1 MKGELGMR
9 YLVIVAALLASSA
22 PAMAQDGS
30 GTRVRVGI
38 GGQNRPAALGADRRE
53 WAPLFDFALKRGPG
67 DFEFEAPDDNFDI
80 RLYSKDGLSIGPV
93 ANYQPGR
100 KNRDFGER
108 VGKVPNTIEAG
119 AFVQYQLSEAF
130 RLRGELR
137 KGVGGHNGVIASLGA
152 DAVWRDG
159 DRYVFSAGPRVNI
172 TNSRY
177 QREFFGVSPER
188 SLITGLDEYDPDGGI
203 QSVGATSGVNYQ
215 VSGPFGVFGFA
226 RYDRLVGDA
235 GKSPI
240 VREIGSRNQM
250 AAGLGL
256 TYTFSLSE

>member
-1 MKGELGMR
+1 MR

-53 WAPLFDFALKRGPG
+53 WAPLFDFSLKRGPG
-67 DFEFEAPDDNFDI
+67 HFEFGAPDDNFDI
-80 RLYSKDGLSIGPV
+80 TLYSADGLSVGPV
-93 ANYQPGR
+93 AAYEAGR
-100 KNRDFGER
+100 KNRDFGDR
-108 VGKVPNTIEAG
+108 VGKVPSTIEVG
-119 AFVQYQLSEAF
+119 GFVQYHFNEQF
-130 RLRGELR
+130 RLRGEVR

-159 DRYVFSAGPRVNI
+159 DRYVFSAGPRVNL
-172 TNSRY
+172 TTSRY
-177 QREFFGVSPER
+177 QREFFGVSGER
-188 SLITGLDEYDPDGGI
+188 SLITGLDEFDPDGGI
-203 QSVGATSGVNYQ
+203 QSVGATSGLNYQ
-215 VSGPFGVFGFA
+215 ISGPFGLFGFA

-240 VREIGSRNQM
+240 VRELGSRSQVS
-250 AAGLGL
+250 AGLGV